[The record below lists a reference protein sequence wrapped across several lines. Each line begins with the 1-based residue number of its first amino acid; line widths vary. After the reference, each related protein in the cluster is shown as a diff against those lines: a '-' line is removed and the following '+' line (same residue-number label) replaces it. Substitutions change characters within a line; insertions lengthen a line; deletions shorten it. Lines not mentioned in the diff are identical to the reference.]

1 MKVTPPG
8 GFTLGYFQNIC
19 KGTLPKESTHE
30 RIETSDVFRE
40 THRGPRVLTTKSEW
54 IYVWNAITCTCC
66 TLFSDEE
73 DIHTCE
79 NVAIIENVKKAKER
93 NQPYDLVFIA
103 YKKESHNNIDK
114 LIADIRSVSP
124 ETKVFLLTFF
134 EDQIAEDLKK
144 RGYFSMSGDELIE
157 QTTYDSL
164 IAGALGDEGI
174 RRLEKN

>member
-1 MKVTPPG
+1 MRVAPPG
-8 GFTLGYFQNIC
+8 GFTLGYFRNVHR
-19 KGTLPKESTHE
+19 GVLPPEDISE
-30 RIETSDVFRE
+30 RIYTSDVFRE
-40 THRGPRVLTTKSEW
+40 THRGPKVLTTKEEW
-54 IYVWNAITCTCC
+54 AYVWNAITCTCC
-66 TLFSDEE
+66 ILFSDEE

-103 YKKESHNNIDK
+103 YKKESHNDIDK
-114 LIADIRSVSP
+114 LTADVRSVSP

-164 IAGALGDEGI
+164 IAEALGDEGI
-174 RRLEKN
+174 KRLEKN